1 MNCGLEICLSMQPRR
16 SVLFPNLDLFLVWVD
31 SGLPDRPRISNDE
44 PELRSYEATGPIPDQ
59 PRFSAP
65 VQMRLPTLREAI
77 AGTGTR
83 QTQFWIRVL
92 RKANER
98 IASKNLHEQLTLLHV
113 WDYAS
118 AHKWF
123 V

>member
-1 MNCGLEICLSMQPRR
+1 LWVGNLPFHATKAISP
-16 SVLFPNLDLFLVWVD
+16 FPEFGPLLVWVD

-44 PELRSYEATGPIPDQ
+44 PELRSYDATGPIPDQ

-65 VQMRLPTLREAI
+65 VQMRLPALREAI

-98 IASKNLHEQLTLLHV
+98 IASKNLHEQLTLLDV
-113 WDYAS
+113 WNYAS